1 MVTIG
6 FEQTSASIA
15 VAENVGNVTIH
26 VIIISGTLERELS
39 VDIIPENGSALGMV
53 LYNVRRHDDKY
64 QSTYNKAQF
73 QIQVVGILAQ
83 CILVYSTIEYAIRI
97 LLSLYF

>member
-6 FEQTSASIA
+6 FEQTSASIP

-39 VDIIPENGSALGMV
+39 MDIIPEPGSALGKV
-53 LYNVRRHDDKY
+53 LYIYVRRHDM
-64 QSTYNKAQF
+64 STYNKAQF
-73 QIQVVGILAQ
+73 QVQAVVILAQ
-83 CILVYSTIEYAIRI
+83 CILLYSTIEYAIRI
-97 LLSLYF
+97 LLSLYS